1 MESDRRWNC
10 EEIVNLAFDT
20 APLIFVPFVM
30 KEFIRQLAFGA
41 GSIFLA
47 PAGMIPKPRFR
58 ITVPSPTATQ
68 DICYDFSRVAGDF
81 RRSIERVE
89 REGQLELSI

>member
-1 MESDRRWNC
+1 
-10 EEIVNLAFDT
+10 
-20 APLIFVPFVM
+20 M
-30 KEFIRQLAFGA
+30 KEIIRQLAVGA

-47 PAGMIPKPRFR
+47 PAGRIPRPKFR
-58 ITVPSPTATQ
+58 ITVPSPRATQ
-68 DICYDFSRVAGDF
+68 DICYDFSRVASDL